1 MIALAFFLGFLLPAI
16 DTAAWI
22 YSSSRFSTAQPFAL
36 GAYRLLSI
44 GRNSTIESA
53 ANTNKYEA
61 KAIEYEIED
70 VQLTSAVEI
79 DTKFIRNDLFIPTR
93 PSQQYKP
100 SNASSHLA
108 SSEFEIDI

>member
-16 DTAAWI
+16 YTAAWI

-44 GRNSTIESA
+44 GRNLTIESVA
-53 ANTNKYEA
+53 TANKYEA

-70 VQLTSAVEI
+70 VQLTSAVKI
-79 DTKFIRNDLFIPTR
+79 DTKFIRDNLFIPTR
-93 PSQQYKP
+93 PPLQYKP
-100 SNASSHLA
+100 SNASSYLA
-108 SSEFEIDI
+108 SSEFKIDI